1 MPEDTQV
8 LNTVEPAIVE
18 SVDTPTVE
26 QNIPDQIVPIE
37 STNITSQPQME
48 QTINTPNILADTEVL
63 SNQLTPEEKTLNI
76 IGDDI
81 RQANLNNNNTTAM
94 NNFLTNEYDY
104 DESEV
109 GSYWVAGNIND
120 NETQMGFLN
129 TLINEEMY
137 DTLDLQKYYYDTQLA
152 TARSYAAQ
160 KNKETAYGFYRAAQ
174 EKAIAEGE
182 LTGWYMPA
190 EGRYMLSQYEVAK
203 DVMNDP
209 NNIEDKSK
217 AERVLNVVENWFG
230 ANKITP
236 QGIKCLSMMNYEE
249 NVRYNTAIYRL
260 KKEANKIAKAQAGAN
275 AALANINL
283 REATYKTEETELDRG
298 IDLTGDN
305 YIGHKDSD
313 YADTPGSSVG
323 YNSIEDLLKNDNKNR
338 NSVIGTLGLTGED
351 IKTILGKDSE
361 KYWNMYQRWKQQ
373 GKFEDPETG
382 IVDNNIL
389 STHLEKGD
397 GTIDG
402 KDIYTYYSDGENEG
416 KAILILNNSTTGE
429 LYQPTIK
436 ELEELAKQSGLS
448 SYTDL
453 VINSDGKTIS
463 DIYGKGESNT
473 LTFEHATY
481 KGKEVTFNKEVTTAE
496 GVAYYENFIKNSAT
510 ISNEA
515 KETLSQFAK
524 KGNFPLKGTST
535 FDKINSGDIIVPV
548 RNKSGVLT
556 YMAVDPVTGKAY
568 TADESKTFVADFSNT
583 PQAGTKISYLLKG
596 KSGFFK
602 TLDGK
607 DIKAGNAD
615 SKMIDAQTQ
624 LIGVKDGVRYGVM
637 SDSKG
642 NLLYI
647 KSNSN
652 MTNFSNGE
660 VISAK
665 EIKDIG
671 LTPKQSYN
679 DMLTSTKNNLLN
691 SPYNF
696 NKATQEELSELK
708 KDLNKSYSDTGL
720 NYLDTGLNLGRSD
733 FNVGEYNKKKVRK

>member
-260 KKEANKIAKAQAGAN
+260 KKEANKIAKAQAGAS

-313 YADTPGSSVG
+313 YADTTGSSVG

-373 GKFEDPETG
+373 AKFEDPDTG

-416 KAILILNNSTTGE
+416 KAILILNNATTGE

-496 GVAYYENFIKNSAT
+496 GVAYYENFIKNSTT